1 MIIVFLSFAMYFFKE
16 EIGHKDKHFLAKCQ
30 ILRPNIL
37 FFNIV
42 LPSLVEAVVKNN
54 QIDATVDK
62 VDDIMEVMQYNV
74 MSLPALVVDGQVL
87 ARGQKSEKEL
97 LEILK

>member
-1 MIIVFLSFAMYFFKE
+1 MKLIKVLVSSCACNQKFFA
-16 EIGHKDKHFLAKCQ
+16 
-30 ILRPNIL
+30 
-37 FFNIV
+37 
-42 LPSLVEAVVKNN
+42 LVESVVKNN
-54 QIDATVDK
+54 QIDATVEK

-74 MSLPALVVDGQVL
+74 MSFPALVVDGQVV